1 VGGIL
6 SPAPLDLVDLL
17 LDLQRLE
24 VVELGFVG
32 LEFGVEL
39 VLASLFLFGLSVGK
53 RDGWAR
59 RRATCRLVPL
69 KENDATTFVASCQIV
84 ARVVKL
90 DCGDDI
96 RCSGLRQLMLR
107 SGYVAGGREHKPSV
121 MSSTSPLSPK
131 HL

>member
-6 SPAPLDLVDLL
+6 SPAPLDLIDFL

-24 VVELGFVG
+24 IVELGLVG

-53 RDGWAR
+53 RDGW

-69 KENDATTFVASCQIV
+69 KENDATTFVAGCQIV

-90 DCGDDI
+90 DC
-96 RCSGLRQLMLR
+96 
-107 SGYVAGGREHKPSV
+107 
-121 MSSTSPLSPK
+121 
-131 HL
+131 